1 MDVEDVEDI
10 GRGGVEL
17 AGGGGVAP
25 SLLRAS
31 DALAFAV
38 SDLRGVEELLYAL
51 EEQPNDIRGASVAVL
66 ARAVGRA
73 LEGLEEAKSLIGV
86 PGRAMRG

>member
-1 MDVEDVEDI
+1 MRTLRISGEAAWSWRE
-10 GRGGVEL
+10 
-17 AGGGGVAP
+17 GGGVAP

-51 EEQPNDIRGASVAVL
+51 EEQPNDIRGESVAVL